1 MKILVATGHLAEDT
15 VRGSVGSSADIVV
28 IDTDVAAFIT
38 PHRLLH
44 AIKEQYPTTSFNM
57 ILVPG
62 LVSGDFSG
70 IADGLDC
77 KIYLGPKH
85 AYDLGFAISFADKVE
100 FSTQIP
106 ACELLSDV
114 RRDMAL
120 KTVADIEENARAR
133 ISIGNRKIGGGSRM
147 KVLVEVVGATGL
159 SDHELVRTITSFIQ
173 KGADMIDLGASLG
186 ATTDDV
192 ERAVTVARQCSSV
205 PISIDTLEPD
215 LIISAIETGIDLV
228 LSLNGTNIDRIGEM
242 VARSGIPVVII
253 SDNTHDPDS
262 LIRNIVDARS
272 LGITNIIADPVLD
285 PIGYDI
291 VGSILRYQQFHE
303 EYPDIPLF
311 FGVGNVSELIDA
323 DSIGVNAVLCGIA
336 ADVGASI
343 LFTPEYSTKTQ
354 GSIGELATAS
364 NMMVLAAL
372 RDSSPK
378 DLGIDLLT
386 VKEKRRRPDIPMPKD
401 FIEARS
407 NDNWQLDPAGAFRIG
422 IVPDGGKGTGLIVAK
437 HEKVSIVGRSA
448 DEVLDTIIGMELV
461 SRLEHAGYL
470 GQELARAELA
480 LKLNRSYSQDD
491 DL

>member
-1 MKILVATGHLAEDT
+1 MKILVATGYLAEDT
-15 VRGSVGSSADIVV
+15 VRGSVGSIADIVV

-44 AIKEQYPTTSFNM
+44 AIKEQYPATSFDM

-70 IADGLDC
+70 IANELDC
-77 KIYLGPKH
+77 RIYLGPKH
-85 AYDLGFAISFADKVE
+85 AYDLAFAISFAEKVE
-100 FSTQIP
+100 FSTLIP

-114 RRDMAL
+114 RMDMAL
-120 KTVADIEENARAR
+120 KTIADIEEKALPCM
-133 ISIGNRKIGGGSRM
+133 IIGNRKIGGGSRM
-147 KVLVEVVGATGL
+147 KVLAEVVDATGL
-159 SDHELVRTITSFIQ
+159 SDDELIQAIKSFIR

-192 ERAVTVARQCSSV
+192 ERAVTIARKCSSV

-215 LIISAIETGIDLV
+215 LIISAIEAGIDLV
-228 LSLNGTNIDRIGEM
+228 LSLNGTNIDRIGKLL
-242 VARSGIPVVII
+242 ARSGIPVVII
-253 SDNTHDPDS
+253 PDNMHEPDS
-262 LIRNIVDARS
+262 LIRNIEDARS
-272 LGITNIIADPVLD
+272 LGIKDIIADPVLD
-285 PIGYDI
+285 PPGHGI

-303 EYPDIPLF
+303 DYPGIPLF

-336 ADVGASI
+336 ADVGASV

-354 GSIGELATAS
+354 GSISELATAS
-364 NMMVLAAL
+364 NMMVLASL
-372 RDSSPK
+372 RNSSPK

-386 VKEKRRRPDIPMPKD
+386 VKEKRRRPDVTLPKD
-401 FIEARS
+401 FITARS

-422 IVPDGGKGTGLIVAK
+422 IVPNGSNGTGLIVTM
-437 HEKVSIVGRSA
+437 HENVSIVGRDA
-448 DEVLDTIIGMELV
+448 DEVMDTIIDMELV